1 MSWIMIGSAVI
12 GAGGSYAAAKE
23 QSKAQDKANAANM
36 AGFNQYKPYVDA
48 GLSGGQGAFNEALNA
63 GYYQGPTYAGPNAFQ
78 TGTANTMGG
87 YGQNVMNT
95 GFGMMN
101 TGAGFGQNYQDLYNQ
116 TQKDRLGTAID
127 YANENAG
134 ALTDSI
140 MSDARRNTQL
150 AMQGNNMSASGTG
163 NANSSRAGI
172 ADAALQGDLARR
184 TAATGAQVRNQMI
197 DRSLNQQGQQFSD
210 AMSANQ
216 GMQNAFTTG
225 MGAMGTGADFGMNA
239 GSFLQQQEQAK
250 MLDDRE
256 RFEGDRDFAYNRYK
270 DYMSGMLGKAP
281 STANQYQ
288 ANTVSPGA
296 AAVFGGMQGFGFGQ
310 QYGQEIRNRLPTTM
324 GGYGS
329 YGGGAPPMRPTSYGG
344 PI

>member
-12 GAGGSYAAAKE
+12 GAGGSYLGAKE

-48 GLSGGQGAFNEALNA
+48 GLSGGQGAFNNSLNA

-116 TQKDRLGTAID
+116 TQKDRLGTAIG

-150 AMQGNNMSASGTG
+150 AMQGSNMSASGTG

-184 TAATGAQVRNQMI
+184 TAATGAQVRDQMI
-197 DRSLNQQGQQFSD
+197 DRSLNQQGQQFTD
-210 AMSANQ
+210 AMSANE
-216 GMQNAFTTG
+216 GMQGAFTTG
-225 MGAMGTGADFGMNA
+225 MNTVGTGGDFGMNA
-239 GSFLQQQEQAK
+239 GTFLQQQEQAK
-250 MLDDRE
+250 MLDKRA

-270 DYMSGMLGKAP
+270 DYMSGMLNRAP
-281 STANQYQ
+281 ASGSYQ

-296 AAVFGGMQGFGFGQ
+296 AAVFGGMQGYGFGQ
-310 QYGQEIRNRLPTTM
+310 QYGQEIRNRLPTNM